1 MKRKKK
7 ISEDDEVENW
17 EDIEEESFFIDND
30 DFSDED
36 WRVIFMY
43 KRRVIKRK
51 IGSVDNVFINDRF
64 IVDKFVNEIF

>member
-64 IVDKFVNEIF
+64 IVDKFVNEIL

>member
-43 KRRVIKRK
+43 KRRVIKWK
-51 IGSVDNVFINDRF
+51 TGSVDNVFINDRF

>member
-43 KRRVIKRK
+43 KRRVIKWK

>member
-36 WRVIFMY
+36 CEVL
-43 KRRVIKRK
+43 K
-51 IGSVDNVFINDRF
+51 FIR
-64 IVDKFVNEIF
+64 

>member
-43 KRRVIKRK
+43 KRKVIKRK
-51 IGSVDNVFINDRF
+51 TGSVDNVFINDRF

>member
-7 ISEDDEVENW
+7 ICEDDEVENW

-51 IGSVDNVFINDRF
+51 MGSVDNVFINDRF

>member
-43 KRRVIKRK
+43 KRRVIKRNT
-51 IGSVDNVFINDRF
+51 GSVDNVFINDRF